1 MLFFF
6 KSYNLIM
13 FCVYQILHSEAMLH
27 RGDCS
32 AIKLQKGIMN
42 INVGA
47 CSGQSHYS
55 HYSSYTTAS
64 EEGLLL
70 TWAAHAVNSN
80 NISLLL

>member
-1 MLFFF
+1 
-6 KSYNLIM
+6 
-13 FCVYQILHSEAMLH
+13 
-27 RGDCS
+27 
-32 AIKLQKGIMN
+32 MN
-42 INVGA
+42 INIEV

-70 TWAAHAVNSN
+70 TRAAHAVNSN